1 MFWDFVVMIFGF
13 GIAILVIAV
22 AVGLGLWGYIKL
34 AYLLHR
40 NAKRAMLP
48 HDLYVNY
55 DYTPR
60 KNSKKQRNPNGD
72 SKK

>member
-1 MFWDFVVMIFGF
+1 MFWDFTMMIFGF
-13 GIAILVIAV
+13 GVAIIAIAF
-22 AVGLGLWGYIKL
+22 AVGLGLWGYFKL

-48 HDLYVNY
+48 HDIYVNY

-60 KNSKKQRNPNGD
+60 KSKKKYRKSNGE
-72 SKK
+72 SK